1 MEQNLLKTAN
11 KRNAQILITQIN
23 DEIEYVERYLS
34 KLKVEINELESIIK
48 DI

>member
-1 MEQNLLKTAN
+1 MNQELLKASN

-34 KLKVEINELESIIK
+34 KLKNEINELESIIK
-48 DI
+48 DL

>member
-1 MEQNLLKTAN
+1 MDQELLKTGN

-34 KLKVEINELESIIK
+34 KLKIEINELESIIK
-48 DI
+48 DL

>member
-1 MEQNLLKTAN
+1 MNQELLKTSN

-34 KLKVEINELESIIK
+34 KLKNEINELESIIK
-48 DI
+48 YL